1 MHTTLLTPRSTPGPH
16 TQALPGAASQFLFTM
31 LGLVLTLV
39 GRLTQQLHNFVF
51 QLEPLIFQE
60 DIGLWITQGSMTS
73 WAKIVID
80 DPLTKVTKWS
90 DGAEEEL

>member
-1 MHTTLLTPRSTPGPH
+1 MHTTPLTPRNTPGPH
-16 TQALPGAASQFLFTM
+16 TQALPGATSQFLFTV

-39 GRLTQQLHNFVF
+39 GRLTQQLHDFVL
-51 QLEPLIFQE
+51 QLEPLICQE
-60 DIGLWITQGSMTS
+60 DIGLWITQGSVTS

-80 DPLTKVTKWS
+80 DPLSKVTKWS